1 MTGLKSRMSNTSPNP
16 TSSPRLTRVEHTTF
30 PVRPYDL
37 AATLNSGQ
45 AFRWRPAGAAF
56 EGVVGRRWARLE
68 PCAEGIR
75 AETPAPVPD
84 WDWLA
89 SYLQVGERLDTV
101 LATFPDDPIL
111 DDAVRH
117 FPGLRLL
124 RQNPW
129 ECLASFILSATK
141 QIVQIRQMIGLLC
154 ARYGEP
160 VPVPMGHAPEFAF
173 PAPERLAQC
182 TEADLR
188 ACKLGFRAPS
198 LRATAQRVAAG
209 RPDLA
214 TLASLGLEQ
223 ARETLL
229 TLPGVGRKIADCVL
243 LFAYGFP
250 QAFPID
256 VWIERALRRLYFPRR
271 RVTPSG
277 LRRFAATHFGP
288 RAGYAQQYLF
298 HYIRTVDRQRF
309 P

>member
-1 MTGLKSRMSNTSPNP
+1 MSTNFPNRP
-16 TSSPRLTRVEHTTF
+16 SSPRLARVEHTTF
-30 PVRPYDL
+30 RVRPYDL

-45 AFRWRPAGAAF
+45 AFRWRPAGAGF
-56 EGVVGRRWARLE
+56 EGVVGRRWTRLE

-89 SYLQVGERLDTV
+89 TYLQVGERLDTV
-101 LATFPDDPIL
+101 LASFPNDPIL
-111 DDAVRH
+111 ADAVRH

-124 RQNPW
+124 RQDPW

-160 VPVPMGHAPEFAF
+160 VPVPRGHAPEFAF
-173 PAPERLAQC
+173 PTAERLAQC
-182 TEADLR
+182 TEAELR

-198 LRATAQRVAAG
+198 LRAAAQSVAAG
-209 RPDLA
+209 RPNLA
-214 TLASLGLEQ
+214 TLPSLELEE
-223 ARETLL
+223 AREVLMAL
-229 TLPGVGRKIADCVL
+229 RGVGRKIADCVL

-256 VWIERALRRLYFPRR
+256 VWIERVLRRLYFPRR

-277 LRRFAATHFGP
+277 LRRFAGTHFGP

-298 HYIRTVDRQRF
+298 HYIRTVDRQRSR
-309 P
+309 